1 MNSHEKIITEL
12 LDLLTEAQ
20 DLGLTFNVGSA
31 YISRQYMNKQCD
43 LNTRIQALK
52 REWKAATMP
61 TETVTAENTNK

>member
-12 LDLLTEAQ
+12 LDLLTEVQ

-31 YISRQYMNKQCD
+31 YISRQYINKQCD

-52 REWKAATMP
+52 REYKAAIMP
-61 TETVTAENTNK
+61 TETITTEDANK